1 MMEFFWD
8 WMWRMLLLG
17 AFGIALLFGLDALGV
32 METIGEVGSGLLGV
46 VLGVAA
52 LFGGYFWADA

>member
-17 AFGIALLFGLDALGV
+17 ALGVVLLFGLDALGV

-46 VLGVAA
+46 VLGGAA